1 MAAAAAVWQLPS
13 CPVGRLVVSSISVD
27 LLPLVA
33 LLPGS
38 GAAPAQIL
46 DTLCRLC
53 CGSASPG
60 VRARM
65 CHKNVASCVSQ
76 KLAQFVAC
84 CCKLFAVV
92 LLLLSAG
99 IADQKLLPEF
109 EFPAQRSA
117 PMPCVSPGEKS
128 QTVTKEFSSNSN
140 YSNHKSGRSQL
151 KVRSNYSIF

>member
-1 MAAAAAVWQLPS
+1 MCARECATKMLQAV
-13 CPVGRLVVSSISVD
+13 CP
-27 LLPLVA
+27 
-33 LLPGS
+33 
-38 GAAPAQIL
+38 
-46 DTLCRLC
+46 
-53 CGSASPG
+53 
-60 VRARM
+60 
-65 CHKNVASCVSQ
+65 K

-140 YSNHKSGRSQL
+140 YSSHKSGRSQL
-151 KVRSNYSIF
+151 KVRSNLQYLLKMEYL